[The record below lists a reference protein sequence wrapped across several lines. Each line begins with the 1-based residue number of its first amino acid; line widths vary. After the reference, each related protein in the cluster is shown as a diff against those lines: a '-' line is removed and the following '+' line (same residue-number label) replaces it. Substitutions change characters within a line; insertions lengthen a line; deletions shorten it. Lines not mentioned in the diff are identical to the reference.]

1 MRLRTPL
8 CSFTL
13 AAAAVAATA
22 VASTGCGSD
31 GDDHDHGNE
40 QEVITTVILTFTP
53 AGGGAAIVAVAD
65 DPDGDGGDPPVIDDV
80 ALFEG
85 TSYDVTVA
93 FENRLEDPAE
103 DITAEV
109 ADEAEDHQVF
119 FTGTAVNGPASD
131 RPTAGLTHAYADED
145 ANGLPIGLASTIDVV
160 GAGGELTITLR
171 HLPPVN
177 DVAAKTATTAADVAA
192 GGFAAI
198 GGTTDAQVT
207 FEVAVAVE

>member
-1 MRLRTPL
+1 MRLRSLST
-8 CSFTL
+8 SMFAVV
-13 AAAAVAATA
+13 AAALA
-22 VASTGCGSD
+22 GCGSD

-53 AGGGAAIVAVAD
+53 DGGGAAIVAVAD
-65 DPDGDGGDPPVIDDV
+65 DPDGDGGEPPVIDDV
-80 ALFEG
+80 GLFDG
-85 TSYDVTVA
+85 TTYGVTVA
-93 FENRLEDPAE
+93 FENRLEEPAE

-131 RPTAGLTHAYADED
+131 RPGAGLVHAYADED
-145 ANGLPIGLASTIDVV
+145 AAGLPIGLDNTITVG
-160 GAGGELTITLR
+160 GAGGELTVTLR

-177 DVAAKTATTAADVAA
+177 DQPVKTSTTAAEVAA